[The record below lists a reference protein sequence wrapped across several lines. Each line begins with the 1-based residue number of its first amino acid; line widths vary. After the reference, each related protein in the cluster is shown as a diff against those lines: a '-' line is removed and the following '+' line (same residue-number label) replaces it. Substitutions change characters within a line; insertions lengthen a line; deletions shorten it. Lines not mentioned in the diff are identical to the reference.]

1 MPKNIVSQKLSK
13 KPTDKFTKQVTK
25 GKLGKNVNSELRY
38 KVQQER
44 FTRQVSL
51 AQKLEDEGN
60 VEELYYFA
68 RVQWDNDEKYAETEM
83 PQSKPTVR
91 INADGEEED
100 GLHDLTKLW

>member
-44 FTRQVSL
+44 FTR
-51 AQKLEDEGN
+51 
-60 VEELYYFA
+60 
-68 RVQWDNDEKYAETEM
+68 
-83 PQSKPTVR
+83 
-91 INADGEEED
+91 
-100 GLHDLTKLW
+100 